1 MDAPTKNPTL
11 FEIIREYQDQLAQ
24 LNDADLPNEV
34 VLDTIEAMQGTVED
48 KLRAVIA
55 YALQIKAD
63 AATRKEHAKRMAESA
78 KAMENRYDSL
88 MMYAQIGVMN
98 SGLKL
103 PLVLPEF
110 TVNLAK
116 NPPSVDLLVQAVD
129 VPQQFQRRTIVVEV
143 PEGWSEDDVTDTVRQ
158 MEERGAV
165 CNVSV
170 EVDKR
175 RLLDAMK
182 ADPEPHRGYA
192 RIAPTSY
199 RLTVR

>member
-1 MDAPTKNPTL
+1 MDTSVKKPTL
-11 FEIIREYQDQLAQ
+11 FEIINEYQDQLAQ

-63 AATRKEHAKRMAESA
+63 AAARKEQAKRMAESA

-98 SGLKL
+98 SGLTL

-110 TVNLAK
+110 TINLAK
-116 NPPSVDLLVQAVD
+116 NPPSVDVLASPVD
-129 VPQQFQRRTIVVEV
+129 LPPQFLRRTIVIEV
-143 PEGWSEDDVTDTVRQ
+143 PDGWSEQDVSDAVRQ
-158 MEERGAV
+158 MEESGAV

-170 EVDKR
+170 EADKR
-175 RLLDAMK
+175 RLMDALK
-182 ADPEPHRGYA
+182 ANPEAHKGYA